1 MEGGWTFGSKHTLNN
16 QRWYNCSNKYI
27 MSSFT
32 VTVICIRDIF
42 VTVMLT
48 HIQGSPYARNMSK
61 HVKCIHL
68 FNSHQKNTKNNTL
81 KGGHSCYSHYKFYLS
96 TFYHNLFGLCCLMCV
111 CIISNS
117 LVWETT
123 TTVIKSPGPSFFSH
137 SLFLQF
143 SKVKERTCK
152 YSTNLMTAQ

>member
-1 MEGGWTFGSKHTLNN
+1 
-16 QRWYNCSNKYI
+16 

-111 CIISNS
+111 YINVL
-117 LVWETT
+117 LVIHLYERPQPLLS
-123 TTVIKSPGPSFFSH
+123 KAQAHPSFLIHYFFNSP
-137 SLFLQF
+137 
-143 SKVKERTCK
+143 R
-152 YSTNLMTAQ
+152 